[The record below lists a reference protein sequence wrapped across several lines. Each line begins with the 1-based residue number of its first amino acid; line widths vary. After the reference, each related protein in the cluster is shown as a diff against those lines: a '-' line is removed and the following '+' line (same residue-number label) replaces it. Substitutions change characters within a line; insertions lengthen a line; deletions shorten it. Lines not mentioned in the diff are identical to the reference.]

1 MNWSKFAYH
10 SFLTVVLGVTLSV
23 CSNVMET
30 DDFEIEAI
38 ANSSSVKY
46 GTATVTSGI
55 NQITFSSSF
64 SNYPVVIVTEQVSG
78 DNSTSGATNNTYL
91 TDSTRQD
98 NISKSG
104 FTYQC
109 CSLNGVQ
116 TKPEG
121 SNTNITYKIYYT
133 AIGN

>member
-1 MNWSKFAYH
+1 MKWTKLVYH

-38 ANSSSVKY
+38 ANSSTVKY
-46 GTATVTSGI
+46 GSVTVSSGE

-64 SNYPVVIVTEQVSG
+64 SNYPVVMVTEQVSG
-78 DNSTSGATNNTYL
+78 DNSSTGSTKNNF
-91 TDSTRQD
+91 TDDSNLQE

-104 FTYQC
+104 FT
-109 CSLNGVQ
+109 
-116 TKPEG
+116 
-121 SNTNITYKIYYT
+121 
-133 AIGN
+133 